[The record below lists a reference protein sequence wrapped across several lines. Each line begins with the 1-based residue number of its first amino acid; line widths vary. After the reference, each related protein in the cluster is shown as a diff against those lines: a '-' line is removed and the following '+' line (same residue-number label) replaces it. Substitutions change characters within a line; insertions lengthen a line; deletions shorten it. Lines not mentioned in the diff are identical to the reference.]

1 MRELKVDERLKGL
14 LEPLQ
19 GEELDS
25 LVDDI
30 SKRGIQNPIIV
41 DQHGYIIDGH
51 TRYRIAQALGIED
64 FPVKQIEVADDDE
77 RLERAL
83 ALNLQR
89 RKKVKIE
96 HLRQLALELHGR
108 GWDVDRISRA
118 LCVRKQTVKNW
129 IEPKPP
135 KDEPI
140 EVKGLMR
147 YWAVGFLVKLQ
158 SWLVSAEDATVL
170 LMRKS
175 DSMVVL
181 FNRIDGSFEIE
192 VRPAGEDTYHL
203 EEWKVGVEGIRET
216 KITEFEGTMNKTIA
230 FMLQRLTIPSTEA
243 VDARV

>member
-64 FPVKQIEVADDDE
+64 FPVKHIEVADEDE

-89 RKKVKIE
+89 RKK
-96 HLRQLALELHGR
+96 
-108 GWDVDRISRA
+108 
-118 LCVRKQTVKNW
+118 
-129 IEPKPP
+129 
-135 KDEPI
+135 
-140 EVKGLMR
+140 
-147 YWAVGFLVKLQ
+147 
-158 SWLVSAEDATVL
+158 
-170 LMRKS
+170 
-175 DSMVVL
+175 
-181 FNRIDGSFEIE
+181 
-192 VRPAGEDTYHL
+192 GE
-203 EEWKVGVEGIRET
+203 
-216 KITEFEGTMNKTIA
+216 N
-230 FMLQRLTIPSTEA
+230 
-243 VDARV
+243 